1 MHLPGSTLAVSRQ
14 ARHLSWR
21 AAREF
26 FAYHGVWAI
35 GVRAM
40 RLWSLRMKMLLLV
53 GVLALPLL
61 PLLIQQILDRNA
73 TVDQLGQR
81 IAGLTVARSASAL
94 AAALDGQRQA
104 LEAGP
109 SAPAALAAAAQ
120 TAPSAQPA
128 QTAQTAQKALQQ
140 AVAAAD
146 RLGLALGKSLQIQQP
161 LFDRLASS
169 ASLEPA
175 SRLRQLGA
183 ASDAL
188 VVVHRVAIDQ
198 SGLMLTEWAAEASLS
213 RLSLRYLPELHRDL
227 VALRGLAVRQLA
239 LLAQS
244 PPPAAELHAL
254 QLDAAAL
261 LADADRLLLLIEPE
275 LERLH
280 ADSSDQGSRLM
291 ALVRDLTARWRA
303 ELLPLQ
309 PAPGPALQRP
319 HSADVLAKLSALQQH
334 FDQALTG
341 RLLARQAT
349 ASHHRTLIFGL
360 LAGTLLLAAYLVYSF
375 FLVMRGGLAKL
386 NHQMHRMA
394 QGDLSARPQAR
405 GGDEVADTLHAMT
418 TSLARLSDLLASVRT
433 GVGAI
438 TQASHQIADGNAD
451 LSIRNRR
458 NGEGL
463 EHLVAAVTRYSVQLQ
478 TCSRMVESVVTT
490 VQTLRLASVR
500 NRRQVQRLQQRMTS
514 LRGHSREIG
523 EIVNLIDTI
532 AFRTN
537 ILALNAQV
545 EACKA
550 GDAGR
555 GFAVVAQEV
564 RALATRSA
572 DSARKV
578 GQIIARSTLEIEQS
592 GALVDETGLSIAE
605 ADGHVDAIHSAMS
618 GVAKLT
624 QLGDQESIQILDE
637 ITLLKDGTT
646 KNGALVEQLAQ
657 ASHALRGQGERLSH
671 KVGLFKLS

>member
-1 MHLPGSTLAVSRQ
+1 MHLPGSTLALSRQ
-14 ARHLSWR
+14 ARQLSWR

-40 RLWSLRMKMLLLV
+40 RVWSLRMKMLLLV
-53 GVLALPLL
+53 TVLALPLV
-61 PLLIQQILDRNA
+61 PLLVLQILDRNA
-73 TVDQLGQR
+73 TVDTLGQR
-81 IAGLTVARSASAL
+81 IAGLAVADAAYRL
-94 AAALDGQRQA
+94 AAALDLQRQA
-104 LEAGP
+104 IEAGQSMP
-109 SAPAALAAAAQ
+109 AGLPAAAHQ
-120 TAPSAQPA
+120 
-128 QTAQTAQKALQQ
+128 ALQQ

-146 RLGLALGKSLQIQQP
+146 HHGLALGKTLLIQQP
-161 LFDRLASS
+161 VLDRVAASGT
-169 ASLEPA
+169 LESA
-175 SRLRQLGA
+175 SRLQQLRA
-183 ASDAL
+183 ASNAL
-188 VVVHRVAIDQ
+188 VLLRRTAIDQ
-198 SGLMLTEWAAEASLS
+198 SGIMLTDLAAEASLS
-213 RLSLRYLPELHRDL
+213 RLGHRYLPELHRDL
-227 VALRGLAVRQLA
+227 AVMRGLAVRQVA
-239 LLAQS
+239 LLGQT
-244 PPPAAELHAL
+244 PPPAAELHQL
-254 QLDAAAL
+254 QLDAAAV
-261 LADADRLLLLIEPE
+261 LADADRLLVLIDPE
-275 LERLH
+275 LERMH
-280 ADSSDQGSRLM
+280 PGAVTEGKRLG
-291 ALVRDLTARWRA
+291 AAVRDLTARLRQ
-303 ELLPLQ
+303 EMLPLQ
-309 PAPGPALQRP
+309 PSPDLALPRAR
-319 HSADVLAKLSALQQH
+319 SVDIMASLSALQLQLSH
-334 FDQALTG
+334 QLDGQL
-341 RLLARQAT
+341 RARQAA
-349 ASHHRTLIFGL
+349 ASSHRTLIFAL
-360 LAGTLLLAAYLVYSF
+360 LAGTLGLAAYLVYSF

-386 NHQMHRMA
+386 NHQMNRMA

-405 GGDEVADTLHAMT
+405 GGDEVADTLRAMT
-418 TSLARLSDLLASVRT
+418 TSLARLSDLLASVRQ

-463 EHLVAAVTRYSVQLQ
+463 EQLVAAVTRYSAQLQ

-514 LRGHSREIG
+514 LRGSSREIG

-564 RALATRSA
+564 RALANRSA
-572 DSARKV
+572 ESARKV
-578 GQIIARSTLEIEQS
+578 SEIVSRSTLEIEQG
-592 GALVDETGLSIAE
+592 GALADETGLSIAE

-618 GVAKLT
+618 AVARLT
-624 QLGDQESIQILDE
+624 QQGDLESIQILDE
-637 ITLLKDGTT
+637 IKLLKDGTA
-646 KNGALVEQLAQ
+646 KNGVLVEQLAQ
-657 ASHALRGQGERLSH
+657 ASDALRGQGERLSH